1 MGSGSWL
8 PPLQFHVPT
17 PGAHWKEGEVLSCHP
32 WTTKKDELELCT
44 YLEWSSVPQCGPTII
59 HCENWLA
66 SETHQHGSAQMA
78 SGWWNVLA
86 ESNLG
91 HLSPSLWVSSPG
103 CNTYPVTL
111 ASNLFLDLVIC
122 HFLKMWFGRSVQ
134 ATQIYDSA
142 WEEGRKEGWC
152 ELWRSVGA
160 LMQERKQEIA
170 GMNGKCPSLFL
181 HLRQFIEGPRGE
193 VMATA
198 LSFAQWVLSL
208 SGILQRL
215 QAKTL
220 ERRKGCCI
228 IQWDFKF
235 WKSITKEPP
244 FPLLKPPSSSVDSQF
259 LHPSTLAY
267 KQ

>member
-1 MGSGSWL
+1 MYEIQISIMHKNSGSS
-8 PPLQFHVPT
+8 
-17 PGAHWKEGEVLSCHP
+17 AWKLRIIGMFVLYFYRCWVTIWGQRLLRMTTDGEVSWLDHGP
-32 WTTKKDELELCT
+32 VLEKKF
-44 YLEWSSVPQCGPTII
+44 GR
-59 HCENWLA
+59 
-66 SETHQHGSAQMA
+66 HGGRNGQTAQG
-78 SGWWNVLA
+78 SRKST
-86 ESNLG
+86 E
-91 HLSPSLWVSSPG
+91 LWVSSPG